1 MSAYQQVVSLAND
14 VPSGVWV
21 AVVIANIGLT
31 MLTWG
36 IAKRRLRRA
45 GERAVHPERFTDGSR
60 KKDTALTIASL
71 VPAALFWGMVLA
83 GSFRGLVAFG
93 RNVLDWNGGAAYLVP
108 GTLDGI
114 SVTFAFLAFR
124 AVHKQKDPTRC
135 YRVVWVAAL
144 SSAVVNFA
152 YEYGATHHNLIAGG
166 YLGLLSM
173 FGMVIFHEFL
183 SQFEEGSEYVRRSKR
198 PSYGLRWLTWP
209 SSTFCAFI
217 AWENYPPVEGTLP
230 TVLHGLDNLERVR
243 AIKRHAAAGQV
254 AERHADDLAAAR
266 RKVELAAVTAGQFD
280 PNGAAETADLPDA
293 PDVPDTPDG
302 VDAPDVHDTP
312 DDFDAP
318 DVPMR
323 RRTGRHSGPS
333 DERTDDLTSIE
344 ARVPTTATTVS
355 DWVLTWTRIC
365 ANGDDLGPLNDD
377 ERARDRYKLS
387 AKQLRNVRN
396 AATSGA
402 LERKAEDMG
411 VALPEGYRRSNT
423 GRIDGRDLADIAA

>member
-1 MSAYQQVVSLAND
+1 MSAYQRIVSFAND

-31 MLTWG
+31 IVTWG
-36 IAKRRLRRA
+36 VAKRRLRRA
-45 GERAVHPERFTDGSR
+45 GERAVHPERFTDSSR

-152 YEYGATHHNLIAGG
+152 YEYGATHHNVIAGG

-183 SQFEEGSEYVRRSKR
+183 SQFEEGNEYIRRSKR

-217 AWENYPPVEGTLP
+217 AWENYPPVEGTAA
-230 TVLHGLDNLERVR
+230 TVLNGLANLDRVR
-243 AIKRHAAAGQV
+243 TMKRHAAGAQV
-254 AERHADDLAAAR
+254 AQQHADDLAAAR
-266 RKVELAAVTAGQFD
+266 RKLELAAATTGQLD
-280 PNGAAETADLPDA
+280 PVEAAETVDLLDRPDAADGPDVADA
-293 PDVPDTPDG
+293 PDVP
-302 VDAPDVHDTP
+302 VQ
-312 DDFDAP
+312 
-318 DVPMR
+318 
-323 RRTGRHSGPS
+323 RRTGRHAGPS
-333 DERTDDLTSIE
+333 DERADDPTSIE
-344 ARVPTTATTVS
+344 ARVPATASAVS
-355 DWVLTWTRIC
+355 DWVQTWKRIC

-377 ERARDRYKLS
+377 ERARVRYNLS
-387 AKQLRNVRN
+387 AKQLRNIRN
-396 AATSGA
+396 AAISGA
-402 LERKAEDMG
+402 LERRAEDLSI
-411 VALPEGYRRSNT
+411 ALPEGYRRSNT
-423 GRIDGRDLADIAA
+423 SRIAGRDLAAIAA